1 MGHIFWPVGSS
12 SGRDLKSLE
21 GRRDKSTGESTGLSS
36 FSHSKDSGLNYNNI
50 FDTLWQQ
57 LFLY

>member
-1 MGHIFWPVGSS
+1 MGHIFWTVGSS

-50 FDTLWQQ
+50 FDTLW
-57 LFLY
+57 